1 MVETII
7 FELQARAS
15 MVVRGTRSG
24 ICATLG
30 RTSSGATSNSTA
42 RRGAQQAEKP
52 TAGTHLNQAG
62 QRQGDYAGASKNYS
76 RAVLITIV

>member
-1 MVETII
+1 MVETAIL
-7 FELQARAS
+7 ELQTRAS

-30 RTSSGATSNSTA
+30 CTCSGATSNSTA

-52 TAGTHLNQAG
+52 TAGTNLNQAG
-62 QRQGDYAGASKNYS
+62 QRQGNNAGSSKNYS
-76 RAVLITIV
+76 